1 MKYLKLTVLML
12 SSALFIN
19 CGGKE
24 EKKKG
29 FSYDTDVEV
38 KAESTAPSTEV
49 ETPVV
54 ADAEAVND
62 GVVEIMLHSD
72 DKMTFD
78 LKEIKVKKGQKVK
91 LTLMHIGKMP
101 KNVMGHNF
109 VLLNKGVEMST
120 FASKAASAA
129 EHDYIPEN
137 SEDVIAHTKLIGG
150 GESDVIEFDAPEAGT
165 YDFLCSFPGHYALM
179 KGKFIVE

>member
-12 SSALFIN
+12 SSVVFIN
-19 CGGKE
+19 CGEKE
-24 EKKKG
+24 EKKKS
-29 FSYDTDVEV
+29 FSYETESEV
-38 KAESTAPSTEV
+38 ITETATPTEMTETIEVVDAESA
-49 ETPVV
+49 
-54 ADAEAVND
+54 ND
-62 GVVEIMLHSD
+62 GVVEIMLHGD

-91 LTLMHIGKMP
+91 LTLMHTGKMP

-109 VLLNKGVEMST
+109 VLLNNGVDMAA

-129 EHDYIPEN
+129 DHDYVPED
-137 SEDVIAHTKLIGG
+137 SADVIVYTELLGG
-150 GESDVIEFDAPEAGT
+150 GEMDVIEFDAPEVGT

>member
-1 MKYLKLTVLML
+1 MKYLKLIILML
-12 SSALFIN
+12 SSVVLMN

-24 EKKKG
+24 EKKKS
-29 FSYDTDVEV
+29 FSYETTKPEV
-38 KAESTAPSTEV
+38 ATETKMSETIDSESA
-49 ETPVV
+49 
-54 ADAEAVND
+54 ND
-62 GVVEIMLHSD
+62 EVVEIMLHAD

-109 VLLNKGVEMST
+109 VLLEKGVDMAT

-129 EHDYIPEN
+129 DHDYVPEN
-137 SEDVIAHTKLIGG
+137 STDVIAHTKLLGG
-150 GESDVIEFDAPEAGT
+150 GEMDVIEFDAPEVGT
-165 YDFLCSFPGHYALM
+165 YDFLCSFPGHYTLM